1 MSERTDPSP
10 EAPRGDADLPE
21 APPAEAQPAE
31 TQPRSEAAPIAAIA
45 PIGGAAPTADAAP
58 ATEAAVADQ
67 VGDAADPLPVA
78 ADQPIDAPLP
88 PRRFWLLAVIALVVY
103 VLDQLTKIIAV
114 ANLTSGGESP
124 RILGGLIYFSLIRN
138 PGAAFSMAT
147 GMTWVLAIIAVIVV
161 VVIIRIAARLRSVW
175 WAVSLGLI
183 LGGALGNLTDR
194 IFRSPGFFRGHVV
207 DFVSVF
213 GPNAEHFPIF
223 NVADSAITV
232 GGILLVVTALQ
243 GIEFDGSRAPHKTK
257 AERQVAGPVADRKPS
272 DRTPS
277 DRNVTDG

>member
-1 MSERTDPSP
+1 MVPTVAMGGDPVDP
-10 EAPRGDADLPE
+10 VD
-21 APPAEAQPAE
+21 PPL
-31 TQPRSEAAPIAAIA
+31 R
-45 PIGGAAPTADAAP
+45 
-58 ATEAAVADQ
+58 
-67 VGDAADPLPVA
+67 
-78 ADQPIDAPLP
+78 

-114 ANLTSGGESP
+114 ANLTPGGDSP

-147 GMTWVLAIIAVIVV
+147 GMTWVLAIVASIVV
-161 VVIIRIAARLRSVW
+161 VVIIRIATRLRSVW

-213 GPNAEHFPIF
+213 GPNAEYFPIF
-223 NVADSAITV
+223 NVADSAITI
-232 GGILLVVTALQ
+232 GGILLVLTALQ
-243 GIEFDGSRAPHKTK
+243 GIEFDGSRAPRK
-257 AERQVAGPVADRKPS
+257 ARARSSVGGQAADRP
-272 DRTPS
+272 P
-277 DRNVTDG
+277 TDGSATDG